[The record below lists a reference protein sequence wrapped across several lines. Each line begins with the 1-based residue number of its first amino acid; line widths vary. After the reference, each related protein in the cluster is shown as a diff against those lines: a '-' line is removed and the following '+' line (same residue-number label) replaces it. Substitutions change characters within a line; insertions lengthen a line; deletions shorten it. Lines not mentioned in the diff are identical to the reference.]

1 MIPADSPEVIERF
14 HSALDLVTIV
24 ARTLC
29 RRLGGSADFD
39 ELVSAGNEGL
49 LEAARRFD
57 PESGTPFRAYARF
70 RVEGAMLDNAR
81 RNSAFPRRTRSQLA
95 AEKAALLA
103 RESAL
108 TARPRSV
115 DAASVNPTE
124 RSVVND
130 LAAVLT
136 AAALAFEHAEG
147 AHPESSDSPEQALA
161 RMELRKAVQSA
172 VDELG
177 PHETE
182 LIRRHYFGDENLE
195 DVAADLG
202 MSRASASR
210 LHAKALSRLAKLLR
224 NAR

>member
-1 MIPADSPEVIERF
+1 MIPADSPDVVERF
-14 HSALDLVTIV
+14 HAALDLVTVV

-29 RRLGGSADFD
+29 RRLGGAAEFD

-49 LEAARRFD
+49 LDAARRFD
-57 PESGTPFRAYARF
+57 PEAGTPFRAYARF
-70 RVEGAMLDNAR
+70 RVEGAMLDSAR

-108 TARPRSV
+108 TARPKTV
-115 DAASVNPTE
+115 DNSSSNASE

-130 LAAVLT
+130 LAAIVT
-136 AAALAFEHAEG
+136 AAALAFEHADGAQVEG
-147 AHPESSDSPEQALA
+147 GDSPEQALA
-161 RMELRKAVQSA
+161 RMELREAVQSA

-182 LIRRHYFGDENLE
+182 LIRRHYFADENLE

-210 LHAKALSRLAKLLR
+210 LHARALSRLSKLLR
-224 NAR
+224 SDR

>member
-1 MIPADSPEVIERF
+1 MIPADSPDVIERF
-14 HSALDLVTIV
+14 HATLDLVTIV

-29 RRLGGSADFD
+29 RRLGGAAEFD

-49 LEAARRFD
+49 LDAARRFD
-57 PESGTPFRAYARF
+57 PECGTPFRAYARF

-95 AEKAALLA
+95 AERAALSA
-103 RESAL
+103 REAVL
-108 TARPRSV
+108 TARPT
-115 DAASVNPTE
+115 AAATSE

-130 LAAVLT
+130 LAAIVT
-136 AAALAFEHAEG
+136 AAALAFERAEDADAEG
-147 AHPESSDSPEQALA
+147 VESPEQTLA
-161 RMELRKAVQSA
+161 RMQLRAAVKDA

-182 LIRRHYFGDENLE
+182 LIRRHYFSDDNLE

-210 LHAKALSRLAKLLR
+210 LHAKALARLKRTLGSKR
-224 NAR
+224 